1 MKKTIF
7 IFTLVLMS
15 LSMHGQDT
23 GYEII
28 GTAVDNF
35 TGEFVDSCTITLY
48 SSDTTTVIS
57 QTKNAKWGF
66 LLPVDRSGRY
76 VVKYEA
82 PTHYPIYKTI
92 KASFIKYRK
101 SDMLLDEVKMQKK
114 PKMRM
119 LDLPEVTVEATKVK
133 MVMKGD
139 TIVYNAD
146 AFELANG
153 SMLDALVSQLPG
165 VELRGGSI
173 YVNGEHVDNLIV
185 NGRDFFKGNP
195 RIALENLPAYMVNK
209 IKVYRKES
217 DINEALGIVS
227 PTKEDKE
234 LVMDVNLKRI
244 YSFGWTANVDGG
256 IGTDNRYQGKLF
268 GLRFSN
274 YTRSVLFANS
284 NNTNNASIPGTD
296 GNWGTH
302 YQLSSPA
309 DYTAGGL
316 MHQIDDRQGRFKYE
330 GNATIDYLKTD
341 NRTFTAKEQFMN
353 DGNTFSHQRSLATD
367 KHTHFKTYHKL
378 TLQKKGSQRY
388 ISMAGNLEYTDQ
400 KNNSAAYLANLYALP
415 EETGLGSFLDSV
427 FFATDKEAYQEKLL
441 MSTQRLQQAMNGYRW
456 DGKVEGDMAFR
467 LGGSYDIFNIR
478 VSGDFSNGKRRGT
491 DLNSIHYLKEDE
503 RQEKSL
509 CSDEPFNSHNYSL
522 HAEYNMNWRKR
533 PVWLVRFAPSYTFS
547 AHHSHAPRT
556 IYDLGNDVENAVA
569 AVDTYNSL
577 RSTSDD
583 YIHHI
588 RLALNGN
595 RTLES
600 GNNISGNLLISPSLH
615 QRSLDY
621 ERSYI
626 DTVAKKDILLWNGHV
641 QLTYERPQKD
651 EMLSLSY
658 NYIQNAPGLVDL
670 MPFRDDVNPLLVSKG
685 NTALRNSA
693 NHDVQLIFNRMDWAN
708 GKQLRVMALYTY
720 MQDHITRAVL
730 FDKNTGVTTVS
741 PMNID
746 GSQRIA
752 ASASYNCP
760 ITRNRRFRFGGSA
773 TVSHSLS
780 KEFVNDLQ
788 KVDNSSARTSAN
800 FTYEKGKYL
809 ITLGGA
815 FNYNH
820 IASARDGF
828 NTLDLMD
835 FSYGVNGKM
844 PLPFGFELS
853 GDMKMYSRRGYTAGD
868 MNTDQLICNMQL
880 SKSVLNDKLLFR
892 LVGYDLLGNIDNVTR
907 TINAYGRTENM
918 QNILTRYVMLN
929 VSYKFHKQP
938 KKR

>member
-1 MKKTIF
+1 MK
-7 IFTLVLMS
+7 
-15 LSMHGQDT
+15 
-23 GYEII
+23 
-28 GTAVDNF
+28 
-35 TGEFVDSCTITLY
+35 
-48 SSDTTTVIS
+48 
-57 QTKNAKWGF
+57 
-66 LLPVDRSGRY
+66 
-76 VVKYEA
+76 
-82 PTHYPIYKTI
+82 
-92 KASFIKYRK
+92 
-101 SDMLLDEVKMQKK
+101 
-114 PKMRM
+114 
-119 LDLPEVTVEATKVK
+119 
-133 MVMKGD
+133 
-139 TIVYNAD
+139 
-146 AFELANG
+146 
-153 SMLDALVSQLPG
+153 
-165 VELRGGSI
+165 
-173 YVNGEHVDNLIV
+173 
-185 NGRDFFKGNP
+185 
-195 RIALENLPAYMVNK
+195 
-209 IKVYRKES
+209 
-217 DINEALGIVS
+217 
-227 PTKEDKE
+227 
-234 LVMDVNLKRI
+234 
-244 YSFGWTANVDGG
+244 
-256 IGTDNRYQGKLF
+256 
-268 GLRFSN
+268 
-274 YTRSVLFANS
+274 
-284 NNTNNASIPGTD
+284 
-296 GNWGTH
+296 
-302 YQLSSPA
+302 
-309 DYTAGGL
+309 
-316 MHQIDDRQGRFKYE
+316 HQHI
-330 GNATIDYLKTD
+330 
-341 NRTFTAKEQFMN
+341 
-353 DGNTFSHQRSLATD
+353 TFST
-367 KHTHFKTYHKL
+367 
-378 TLQKKGSQRY
+378 
-388 ISMAGNLEYTDQ
+388 
-400 KNNSAAYLANLYALP
+400 
-415 EETGLGSFLDSV
+415 
-427 FFATDKEAYQEKLL
+427 
-441 MSTQRLQQAMNGYRW
+441 
-456 DGKVEGDMAFR
+456 
-467 LGGSYDIFNIR
+467 
-478 VSGDFSNGKRRGT
+478 
-491 DLNSIHYLKEDE
+491 
-503 RQEKSL
+503 
-509 CSDEPFNSHNYSL
+509 
-522 HAEYNMNWRKR
+522 
-533 PVWLVRFAPSYTFS
+533 
-547 AHHSHAPRT
+547 HHSHAPRT

-569 AVDTYNSL
+569 AVDAYNSL

-600 GNNISGNLLISPSLH
+600 GNNISGNLQISPSLH

-641 QLTYERPQKD
+641 QLTYERPQKN
-651 EMLSLSY
+651 EMLNLSY

-760 ITRNRRFRFGGSA
+760 ITRNRRFRFGGNA

-835 FSYGVNGKM
+835 FSYGINGKM